1 MRETRIQ
8 SLVRSLGR
16 NDPLEKETA
25 THSSTLAWKIPGWR
39 SLVGY
44 SPCSRQESD
53 TTERLHFPIFLYV
66 QCRDG
71 YSHSHWLL
79 TFSLPCTT
87 LSSSIILLQQGS
99 FCLTPLLPPGF
110 PGGSVVKNLP
120 ANAEMRAKSLQSRP
134 TLRHPMDWN
143 LPGSFLHGILQA
155 RILEWVFTP
164 FSRGSSQLMDRT
176 HISYGSCIAGRFFT
190 TEPQGKPHSSLYWFS
205 KSTVAPKAHRFRLI
219 VGI

>member
-155 RILEWVFTP
+155 RTLEWVAMAS
-164 FSRGSSQLMDRT
+164 SRGSSPPRD
-176 HISYGSCIAGRFFT
+176 
-190 TEPQGKPHSSLYWFS
+190 
-205 KSTVAPKAHRFRLI
+205 
-219 VGI
+219 